1 MEPLCLIVRNDLSEL
16 ARISSWVHVWAR
28 QLGVPAP
35 TASRLDL
42 CSTEIVTNIVAHGSA
57 DHAAHEIALRLDRR
71 GNELALEI
79 QDDGPAFDPRLVE
92 ELQPATS
99 LEEARV
105 GGWGIPLVRRFSD
118 GLRYHRTE
126 GRNCLTL
133 IFRAPS

>member
-1 MEPLCLIVRNDLSEL
+1 M
-16 ARISSWVHVWAR
+16 
-28 QLGVPAP
+28 
-35 TASRLDL
+35 
-42 CSTEIVTNIVAHGSA
+42 
-57 DHAAHEIALRLDRR
+57 RLDRR

-105 GGWGIPLVRRFSD
+105 GGWGTPLVRRFSD
-118 GLRYHRTE
+118 GLRYHRSE

-133 IFRAPS
+133 FFRAPS